1 MLMRTIRIVADSAA
15 DILKLEGVS
24 YGYAPMKV
32 ITADREFVDDDAL
45 NVSEMATYLEGYKGK
60 SKSSCPNVNDWLEA
74 FGEAE
79 DVICIT
85 ITAGLSGSYNAAC
98 LAKKT
103 YEETYPG
110 RRVFVLN
117 SLSAGP
123 EMALLVER
131 AAQWIGE
138 KMEFEEIC
146 KRLTDYSQRTG
157 LLFMLK
163 SLKNFANNGRVS
175 PLVAKIVG
183 VVGICV
189 VGKASD
195 EGTLEP
201 THKCRGEARSLETL
215 VRDLE
220 ENSYASGRI
229 RIAHCNN
236 EEAATALRDKIL
248 EKYPAG
254 RVTIHTLRGLCS
266 FYAEQGGLLVGYERG
281 EK

>member
-103 YEETYPG
+103 YEETYPD

-201 THKCRGEARSLETL
+201 LHKCRGESRSLEAIL
-215 VRDLE
+215 ADME
-220 ENSYASGRI
+220 EAGFREGKV
-229 RIAHCNN
+229 RIAHCQNS
-236 EEAATALRDKIL
+236 EAAERLKGMIL
-248 EKYPAG
+248 AKHEKAD
-254 RVTIHTLRGLCS
+254 VSIHKHRGLCS
-266 FYAEQGGLLVGYERG
+266 FYAEVGGVLVGYEKR
-281 EK
+281 